1 MKRRLVTGALA
12 LSCLAAA
19 TPCAAQGLAE
29 DPFASHITGEWTGIG
44 VYDGNELSLTRS
56 WTLEL
61 GDQFLR
67 ADMGVAMPNGA
78 TFGAV
83 TYWKPTGEGG
93 YEVIWMD
100 ATGRMQTFSAT
111 RDPASGVV
119 RSDFV
124 DNLVEG
130 GAEPRRWEFEA
141 IGSDAYVER
150 LFRRNRN
157 ILELLPEW
165 TFRRAVPRS

>member
-1 MKRRLVTGALA
+1 MKRRLLAAALA

-19 TPCAAQGLAE
+19 MPAAAQDLRD
-29 DPFASHITGEWTGIG
+29 DPFASHVTGEWTGIG
-44 VYDGNELSLTRS
+44 IYDGNELSLTRS

-67 ADMGVAMPNGA
+67 ADMGVSMPNGA
-78 TFGAV
+78 TFGAL
-83 TYWKPTGEGG
+83 TYWKATGEGS

-100 ATGRMQTFSAT
+100 ATGRMQPFAAT

-124 DNLVEG
+124 DALAEG

-141 IGSDAYVER
+141 TGQDAYVER
-150 LFRRNRN
+150 LFRRNGN
-157 ILELLPEW
+157 SLELLTEW
-165 TFRRAVPRS
+165 TFKRADPRS